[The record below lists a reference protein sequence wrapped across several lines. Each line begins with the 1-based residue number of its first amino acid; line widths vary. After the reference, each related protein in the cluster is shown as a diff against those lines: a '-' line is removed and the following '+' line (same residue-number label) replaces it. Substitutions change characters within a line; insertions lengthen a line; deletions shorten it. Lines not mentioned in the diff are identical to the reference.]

1 MGYYVPHSLLKPHPF
16 RVINRLLPTSAT
28 QPFGPSLIHLPS
40 GKGELQQAH
49 LLQRPWT
56 SWSAAALLTLA
67 IALLYT
73 QIAIKL
79 FHDWIDFP
87 NYSHGLLIPFF
98 FLYILWDR
106 RQTLIATPSKPTWA
120 GLPLV
125 ALGLL
130 VMLTGVFG
138 AELFLSRFSF
148 VLLAAGIVWTLFGW
162 RMLLEW
168 RFLLFILVLSIPLPS
183 ILLNRITFPLQLF
196 ASHLSS
202 IILPLLGVPVLREG
216 NVINLPALPLEVA
229 EACSGIRSLLSL
241 FTVAVLYGFL
251 SEKRT
256 SIRILLAFAALPIA
270 IFANVIR
277 IVGTGLCVQ
286 YWDPIKALGFFHEF
300 SGWLLFLVSLL
311 CLYLTHKILL
321 FAVQPRR
328 AT

>member
-1 MGYYVPHSLLKPHPF
+1 M
-16 RVINRLLPTSAT
+16 NTSAT
-28 QPFGPSLIHLPS
+28 HPLGSSLVGRPP
-40 GKGELQQAH
+40 GKGTRRSA
-49 LLQRPWT
+49 LLLER
-56 SWSAAALLTLA
+56 SWPSWGAAALLTLA
-67 IALLYT
+67 VGSIYAN
-73 QIAIKL
+73 IAIKL

-87 NYSHGLLIPFF
+87 DYSHGLLIPFF

-125 ALGLL
+125 ALALA

-148 VLLAAGIVWTLFGW
+148 VLLTAGIVWTLFGW

-168 RFLLFILVLSIPLPS
+168 RFLLFILFLGIPLPA

-202 IILPLLGVPVLREG
+202 ILLPLLGVPVLREG
-216 NVINLPALPLEVA
+216 NVINLPAMPLEVA

-241 FTVAVLYGFL
+241 FTVAVLYGVL
-251 SEKRT
+251 AEKRT
-256 SIRILLAFAALPIA
+256 FLRLLLALAALPIA

-286 YWDPIKALGFFHEF
+286 YWDPAKALGFFHEF
-300 SGWLLFLVSLL
+300 SGWVLFLVALL
-311 CLYLTHKILL
+311 CLYFTHQVLL
-321 FAVQPRR
+321 FAVRPRR
-328 AT
+328 ATS